1 MKTTMLIVEFLVGG
15 ILVSIALGFLFVSLF
30 PGEAGT
36 ILDKATTVLC
46 PDLSKDQLVGVFL
59 LLSTIFV
66 AIAYT
71 VGVFSEPIARGI
83 FEWILNR
90 IKRRKMENLKEYF
103 EKDQKNLKKSPI
115 VKEIEEKIK
124 EKHKQSYGDMRFYVL
139 MRSPELYQD
148 IASQMHRYRLMR
160 LLFLSQSILIIA
172 VIVQLIREFLSLPMC
187 ILASPIVII
196 VLIFLVAY
204 EPFIQYFESVKRF
217 YKKPVIHLF
226 SLAPYILSLGIIL
239 TLGIIA
245 YFLQQPFLHLI
256 WLLTILA
263 ITAVLNIAAI
273 HDRFERYC
281 RSIERSYKV
290 LVFDQY
296 INTDSAKTAPQIYCE
311 MKTKRKNTEK
321 AHQQFQNPL
330 VGIIVFLFRDEKK
343 EIAVFEQ
350 PDRIWK
356 LPEKYARGDEW
367 LKETVYRALCGY
379 VDCQHFIIESCTLL
393 SGGNDHDLSH
403 LHDQKVPY
411 QFNYVAFVKMDNSKI
426 NLRKQAEWISRN
438 DLEDNT
444 QGKLKHINIYPLHEK
459 LLKEYFQKGYLKDDI
474 IVPADLSSRLKSDK
488 TRLGKTRE
496 IHADNFPMPSITV
509 DGILLKFSDQC
520 KFQGVILERRSRT
533 VDREPGKWAFPAGFV
548 CAHERVSEALAREV
562 REEVGITLK
571 ENHFLSVYKHGTGP
585 YRDPR
590 WFVWTQFLV
599 VYTIE
604 EPTVRGKNEIDE
616 VGVFLPHEI
625 PYDEMAFDHGDVLKE
640 FMSSLPNYIKR
651 VEEKENECTP

>member
-15 ILVSIALGFLFVSLF
+15 ILVSMALVFLFVSLF

-36 ILDKATTVLC
+36 ILDKATAILC
-46 PDLSKDQLVGVFL
+46 PYLNKDQPEGLFL
-59 LLSTIFV
+59 LLSTLFV

-71 VGVFSEPIARGI
+71 VGVLSEPIAREI
-83 FEWILNR
+83 FEWMLNR

-103 EKDQKNLKKSPI
+103 EKDQKKLKKSPI
-115 VKEIEEKIK
+115 VEETEEKIK
-124 EKHKQSYGDMRFYVL
+124 EKHKQTYGDMRFYVL
-139 MRSPELYQD
+139 MRSQELYQD

-160 LLFLSQSILIIA
+160 LLFLAQLILIVA
-172 VIVQLIREFLSLPMC
+172 VVVQLLRESSSSLMRG
-187 ILASPIVII
+187 LAVAIVII
-196 VLIFLVAY
+196 VLIFLRAY
-204 EPFIQYFESVKRF
+204 DRFIQYFESVKGF
-217 YKKPVIHLF
+217 YKKPVIHLL
-226 SLAPYILSLGIIL
+226 SLAPYILSLEIIL
-239 TLGIIA
+239 GLGIIA
-245 YFLQQPFLHLI
+245 YLLEQPFSHLI

-290 LVFDQY
+290 LVFDQD
-296 INTDSAKTAPQIYCE
+296 INTDSAEMAPQIYRE
-311 MKTKRKNTEK
+311 MKIKRKNTEK

-330 VGIIVFLFRDEKK
+330 VGIIVFLFRGEKK
-343 EIAVFEQ
+343 EVAVFEQ
-350 PDRIWK
+350 PDGVWK

-367 LKETVYRALCGY
+367 LKEAVYRALCGY
-379 VDCQHFIIESCTLL
+379 VDCQHFTIESCTLL
-393 SGGNDHDLSH
+393 SGGNDHDLSPP
-403 LHDQKVPY
+403 HDQEIPY
-411 QFNYVAFVKMDNSKI
+411 QFNYVVFVKMNNSKI

-444 QGKLKHINIYPLHEK
+444 SGKLKHINIYPLHEK

-474 IVPADLSSRLKSDK
+474 IVPADLSSQSESDK

-562 REEVGITLK
+562 HEEVGITLK

-599 VYTIE
+599 VYTME
-604 EPTVRGKNEIDE
+604 EPTVRGKDE
-616 VGVFLPHEI
+616 VDAVGVFLPHEI

-640 FMSSLPNYIKR
+640 FMSSLPYYIKR
-651 VEEKENECTP
+651 VEEKENECPP